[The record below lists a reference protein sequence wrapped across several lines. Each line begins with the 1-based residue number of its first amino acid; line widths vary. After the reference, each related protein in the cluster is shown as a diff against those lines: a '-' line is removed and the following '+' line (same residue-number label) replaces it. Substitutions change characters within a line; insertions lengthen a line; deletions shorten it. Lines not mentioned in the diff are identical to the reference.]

1 MVHAGASNF
10 NFPGET
16 TSGFIEVKNWL
27 VILLE
32 VADDLEHYLSAN
44 CPDQFPSTILMN
56 IVSSLLEEI
65 NALDLV
71 YLYKFYLVYKL
82 NATSCLKGS
91 FLNMIVF

>member
-1 MVHAGASNF
+1 
-10 NFPGET
+10 
-16 TSGFIEVKNWL
+16 
-27 VILLE
+27 
-32 VADDLEHYLSAN
+32 
-44 CPDQFPSTILMN
+44 MN

-91 FLNMIVF
+91 LLNMIVF